1 MSIIEFMTFI
11 SSLGAPFA
19 VDDSASLKDV
29 FVVLAPFG
37 ATLVGILALIVSA
50 IMTSRTLR
58 VSTENSDAS
67 IWQKANEL
75 EIKEV
80 QEKLD
85 RFYGPF
91 IQMSGTN
98 ALLSRDL
105 RHRQSDSLSFLLI
118 EKLFDRD
125 WFNSLPSGE
134 RALVDEIVS
143 NAVILRKF
151 VMENAKMVDQKV
163 QPYLSRLTAHY
174 RILELAH
181 LDKLGSDP
189 TLFVQ
194 KYVFPIQIDSILKLE
209 VARLESRKE
218 LLRSQPGRQPPP
230 LVELVIPSSLK
241 LKDLPYPKREH
252 RDELNVPIQE

>member
-1 MSIIEFMTFI
+1 MDPPFGADHSLSI
-11 SSLGAPFA
+11 
-19 VDDSASLKDV
+19 KDIA
-29 FVVLAPFG
+29 VVLAPFG
-37 ATLVGILALIVSA
+37 ATLVGVLALIVSA
-50 IMTSRTLR
+50 MMTSRTLR

-91 IQMSGTN
+91 IQMSETN
-98 ALLSRDL
+98 ALLARDL
-105 RHRQSDSLSFLLI
+105 RHRQPDSQSFLLI

-125 WFNSLPSGE
+125 WLKSLPCGE
-134 RALVDEIVS
+134 RALVDEVVS
-143 NAVILRKF
+143 NAVNLRKF
-151 VMENAKMVDQKV
+151 IIENARMMDQKV
-163 QPYLSRLTAHY
+163 QPYLSRVNAHY

-181 LDKLGSDP
+181 LGKLGTDP

-194 KYVFPIQIDSILKLE
+194 KYVFPIQIGGILQLE

-218 LLRSQPGRQPPP
+218 LLRSQPSRQPPP
-230 LVELVIPSSLK
+230 MAELVIPASLSLK
-241 LKDLPYPKREH
+241 EIPYPRREH